1 MALFLLHK
9 TKVDY
14 ATYKKAA
21 TSVTRRG
28 SRGAGSKSKREGEEE
43 GELSDPGYASGGTTS
58 SLVKKIKG
66 LPGLGSAS
74 SSFAGSSTDRH

>member
-28 SRGAGSKSKREGEEE
+28 SRGAGSKSKREGEE
-43 GELSDPGYASGGTTS
+43 GELSDPGYASGGTAS
-58 SLVKKIKG
+58 SLVKK
-66 LPGLGSAS
+66 
-74 SSFAGSSTDRH
+74 T